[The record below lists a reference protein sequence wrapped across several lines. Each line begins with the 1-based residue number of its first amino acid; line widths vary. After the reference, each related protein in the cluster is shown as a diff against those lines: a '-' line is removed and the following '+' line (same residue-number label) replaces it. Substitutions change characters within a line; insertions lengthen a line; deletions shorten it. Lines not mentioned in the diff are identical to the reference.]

1 MRRAKAQS
9 FLSGNSD
16 GVGPFGLTFGGG
28 IANHGG
34 ALTVS
39 GCTLSGNAASF
50 EGGGTANLSTLTVS
64 GSTLCGNSATYGGG
78 IYNVVFATLKV
89 SNTTIVSG
97 NSALDGGGLYNLGTA
112 ASRNT

>member
-1 MRRAKAQS
+1 VRRAKAQS

-16 GVGPFGLTFGGG
+16 GVGPFGLTFGS

-34 ALTVS
+34 A
-39 GCTLSGNAASF
+39 
-50 EGGGTANLSTLTVS
+50 LTVS

-89 SNTTIVSG
+89 SNNSTVSS
-97 NSALDGGGLYNLGTA
+97 NSALDGGGLNNLGTA
-112 ASRNT
+112 ASRNS

>member
-16 GVGPFGLTFGGG
+16 VVGLFGGG
-28 IANHGG
+28 IANRGG

-64 GSTLCGNSATYGGG
+64 GSTFCGNSATYGGVH
-78 IYNVVFATLKV
+78 NVVFATLKV
-89 SNTTIVSG
+89 GNNSIASSNST
-97 NSALDGGGLYNLGTA
+97 LDGGGLNNLGTA